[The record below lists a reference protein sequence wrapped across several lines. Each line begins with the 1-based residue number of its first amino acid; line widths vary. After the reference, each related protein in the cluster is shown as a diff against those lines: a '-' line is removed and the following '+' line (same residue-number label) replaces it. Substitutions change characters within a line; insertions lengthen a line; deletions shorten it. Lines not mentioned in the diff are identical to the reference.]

1 MSNDDLYEDEV
12 IREVWARRAQLFDD
26 YGGIDGY
33 FKHLREDPCLTPDGK
48 PWPTANPSGV
58 AAYAKPLHRT

>member
-12 IREVWARRAQLFDD
+12 MRDVWARKAQLIED
-26 YGGIDGY
+26 YGGVDGY

-48 PWPTANPSGV
+48 PWPTANPGGV
-58 AAYAKPLHRT
+58 ALAKKAYRT